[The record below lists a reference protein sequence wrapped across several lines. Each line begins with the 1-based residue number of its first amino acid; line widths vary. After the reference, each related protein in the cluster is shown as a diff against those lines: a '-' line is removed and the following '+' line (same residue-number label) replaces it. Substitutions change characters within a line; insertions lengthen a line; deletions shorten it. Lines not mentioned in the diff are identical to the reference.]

1 MLALLL
7 LGRSAA
13 AAELFF
19 MDHDPFTN
27 EYVGATGPLVLSGE
41 IVPGDYDRLLSKI
54 AEDENRFIGQ
64 NKLMLA
70 SEAGDVPETIK
81 IAKLI
86 KALYTEVVVGPLTGK
101 CVGPCFLIY
110 TAANLRGT
118 DAEHLIG
125 IDRPTIDDAE
135 LASGSPADAAEP
147 AKAALQEDKVAD
159 LARAFMQENSVPGYL
174 VDEMLKRSSSDVYWL
189 TEHDEAALGTKSP
202 AFAQFLLA
210 KCAWDEKIEP
220 EVYAGKRS
228 IEDLKQMWTCR
239 ARFTV
244 PAAHQAL
251 AAALKEKAAR
261 EANQAK
267 LTASASPAASAKP
280 AASHERSQPKP
291 SADK

>member
-13 AAELFF
+13 AAELFY

-27 EYVGATGPLVLSGE
+27 EYVGATGPLVLSGD

-70 SEAGDVPETIK
+70 SEGGDVPEAIK
-81 IAKLI
+81 IAKLLR
-86 KALYTEVVVGPLTGK
+86 ALYSEVVVGPLTGK

-118 DAEHLIG
+118 DGERLIG

-135 LASGSPADAAEP
+135 LASRSPAEADEP
-147 AKAALQEDKVAD
+147 AKAALREDKVAD
-159 LARAFMQENSVPGYL
+159 QARAFMQDNAVPGYL
-174 VDEMLKRSSSDVYWL
+174 IDEMMKHSSSDVYWL
-189 TEHDEAALGTKSP
+189 SEHDEIAIGARSP
-202 AFAQFLLA
+202 SFAQYLLA
-210 KCAWDEKIEP
+210 KCAWDDKIEP

-228 IEDLKQMWTCR
+228 IEDLKQMWACR
-239 ARFTV
+239 ARLTV

-261 EANQAK
+261 E
-267 LTASASPAASAKP
+267 
-280 AASHERSQPKP
+280 RSQPKP
-291 SADK
+291 SADE